1 MRSVKNS
8 RFYNEILEEFKYS
21 FGELYVFQGYVI
33 SEIYEGET
41 IGWECGEQ
49 MVKDVSSF
57 LNTNGGDL
65 IFITNRINSYSVIAS
80 DWLKFFKHSYSLKSY
95 FVVSSNSVGTLNSTI
110 EKLFFKKKIR
120 HFNSLDEAILEAKSM
135 LVESFDK

>member
-1 MRSVKNS
+1 MKNS
-8 RFYNEILEEFKYS
+8 RFYNEILEEFNYS
-21 FGELYVFQGYVI
+21 FGKLFVFQGYVI

-49 MVKDVSSF
+49 MVNDVSNF
-57 LNTNGGDL
+57 LNTKSGEI

-95 FVVSSNSVGTLNSTI
+95 FVVSSSSVGTLNSTI
-110 EKLFFKKKIR
+110 EKLFFKKKIK
-120 HFNSLDEAILEAKSM
+120 HFNSLDEAILEAKSI
-135 LVESFDK
+135 LIQSVDR